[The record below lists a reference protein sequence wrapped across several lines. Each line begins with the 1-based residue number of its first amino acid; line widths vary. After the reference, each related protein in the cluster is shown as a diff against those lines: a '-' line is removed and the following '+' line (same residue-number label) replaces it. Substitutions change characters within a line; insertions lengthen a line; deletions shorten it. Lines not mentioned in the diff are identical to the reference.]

1 MHPLSADPAFCVRP
15 ADTGFCILYPRT
27 RHFACEKWWGPAFC
41 VRFMISCFRNHEIM
55 NHSQREMALLKGS
68 DRSLSK
74 TRNHESGRTLFFCA
88 RLIAH
93 KTKHCEDCGIL
104 ANDFK
109 CVPAFFEARSHLRCS
124 LFEFYTA
131 ISSILSTFER
141 LRFAVFEKC
150 TLFEFHT
157 AISSIL
163 STLGS

>member
-1 MHPLSADPAFCVRP
+1 MSGGQPPGRGAGTMNLL
-15 ADTGFCILYPRT
+15 ILAAR
-27 RHFACEKWWGPAFC
+27 
-41 VRFMISCFRNHEIM
+41 
-55 NHSQREMALLKGS
+55 
-68 DRSLSK
+68 
-74 TRNHESGRTLFFCA
+74 FFCA
-88 RLIAH
+88 RIAH
-93 KTKHCEDCGIL
+93 KTKHCGDCGIL
-104 ANDFK
+104 ANDVK